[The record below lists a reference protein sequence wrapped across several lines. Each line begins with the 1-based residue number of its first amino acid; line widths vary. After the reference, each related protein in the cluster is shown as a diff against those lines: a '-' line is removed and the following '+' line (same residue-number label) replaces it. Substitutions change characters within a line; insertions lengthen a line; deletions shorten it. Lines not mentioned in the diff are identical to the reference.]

1 MLVANK
7 RVLLTPGNL
16 DISCVNKKVSAKAQ
30 KSSSVPIS
38 QHNLEGVTWKG
49 EALVR

>member
-1 MLVANK
+1 MLVVNK